1 MDETVLNSKRV
12 ANAVAG
18 VAGCLLG
25 VWGSVLVADSAPKD
39 TEAQP
44 TLKVCYDQWPPM
56 TIFPT
61 EDEARRGF
69 VIDMLSDIY
78 RDAGIALEFFEVPYV
93 RGMQMVAEG
102 VCDMLPEKEFS
113 PLQDAGYEYAQ
124 QATFAYPTAFVVRQ
138 GDSWQYAG
146 IQSVQGRRV
155 ATGQGWSYSSMSE
168 AYQAFL
174 DAPENQPLV
183 EVMSGDADVVD
194 RIMLMIAEGR
204 VDMYAD
210 NLFVLHYVLDQNGL
224 ADKLK
229 VITPGLDNKLVE
241 KPIFSSRLDATWR
254 QRLISIWD
262 EGRKGVTPQQEA
274 AYMEQYGIRLPDL
287 KQ

>member
-1 MDETVLNSKRV
+1 
-12 ANAVAG
+12 
-18 VAGCLLG
+18 
-25 VWGSVLVADSAPKD
+25 
-39 TEAQP
+39 
-44 TLKVCYDQWPPM
+44 
-56 TIFPT
+56 
-61 EDEARRGF
+61 
-69 VIDMLSDIY
+69 
-78 RDAGIALEFFEVPYV
+78 
-93 RGMQMVAEG
+93 
-102 VCDMLPEKEFS
+102 
-113 PLQDAGYEYAQ
+113 
-124 QATFAYPTAFVVRQ
+124 
-138 GDSWQYAG
+138 
-146 IQSVQGRRV
+146 
-155 ATGQGWSYSSMSE
+155 MSE